1 MRYTL
6 LFLILLLSSCKQ
18 QTKEDGDVIASL
30 DGKLLLYE
38 DIASQLPKP
47 GVLNK
52 ADSVA
57 LLQTIVRNWAKNQ
70 LLVKAAEFNLKEDL
84 LDFEE
89 LVIQYRND
97 LLKHAYIER
106 FVSENLDTNVSATE
120 ISEYY
125 EKNLS
130 NFELKESIVRAKFTA
145 APLEAQKVNEAK
157 SWFKSNYYEEKY
169 LDWIEVFATDQSAY
183 TDSSWVP
190 LDEFLADIP
199 LESGNPYSYL
209 KRTPRFTCEDTMMV
223 YFVTVS
229 ELRIENSYSP
239 LEYVRESIRKMI
251 LNKRR
256 MDLIE
261 KVEENIIANAIE
273 KGDLYIY

>member
-1 MRYTL
+1 MRQTI
-6 LFLILLLSSCKQ
+6 FFIILLLFSCKQ
-18 QTKEDGDVIASL
+18 QIKKDGEVIAIL
-30 DGKLLLYE
+30 HGKKLLFE

-47 GVLNK
+47 GILNK
-52 ADSVA
+52 ADSLA
-57 LLQTIVRNWAKNQ
+57 LLQTLVRNWAKNE

-106 FVSENLDTNVSATE
+106 FVNQNLDTNVSSKE
-120 ISEYY
+120 ISNYY
-125 EKNLS
+125 HKNLS
-130 NFELKESIVRAKFTA
+130 NFELKESIIRAEFTA
-145 APLEAQKVNEAK
+145 APLEAQSVSEAK
-157 SWFKSNYYEEKY
+157 RWFKTNYYEERY
-169 LDWIEVFATDQSAY
+169 LDWIEVFATDQSTY

-190 LDEFLADIP
+190 LDEFLEDIP
-199 LESGNPYSYL
+199 LESSNPYSYL
-209 KRTPRFTCEDTMMV
+209 KRTPRFTCEDSMMV
-223 YFVTVS
+223 YFVTVR

-239 LEYVRESIRKMI
+239 LEYVRERTRKMI

-261 KVEENIIANAIE
+261 KVEENIIINAIE

>member
-6 LFLILLLSSCKQ
+6 LFVILLPYSCNQEIK
-18 QTKEDGDVIASL
+18 KDSEVIANL
-30 DGKLLLYE
+30 NGKKLLYE
-38 DIASQLPKP
+38 DIESQLPKP
-47 GVLNK
+47 GILNK
-52 ADSVA
+52 ADSVS
-57 LLQTIVRNWAKNQ
+57 LLQTIIRNWAKNE

-106 FVSENLDTNVSATE
+106 FVSQNLDTNVSSKE
-120 ISEYY
+120 ISDYY
-125 EKNLS
+125 QKNLS
-130 NFELKESIVRAKFTA
+130 NFELKESIIRAEFTA
-145 APLEAQKVNEAK
+145 APLEAQSVSEAK
-157 SWFKSNYYEEKY
+157 RWFKSNYYEERY

-190 LDEFLADIP
+190 LDEFLRDIP
-199 LESGNPYSYL
+199 LESSNPYSYL

-239 LEYVRESIRKMI
+239 LEYVQESIRKMI

-256 MDLIE
+256 MDLIDN
-261 KVEENIIANAIE
+261 VEENIIANAIE
-273 KGDLYIY
+273 KGDLFIH

>member
-1 MRYTL
+1 MRKTI
-6 LFLILLLSSCKQ
+6 FFVILLLFSCKQ
-18 QTKEDGDVIASL
+18 QIKKDGEVIAIL
-30 DGKLLLYE
+30 HGKKLLFE

-47 GVLNK
+47 GILNK
-52 ADSVA
+52 ADSLA
-57 LLQTIVRNWAKNQ
+57 LLQTLVRNWAKNE

-106 FVSENLDTNVSATE
+106 FVNQNLDTNVSFKE
-120 ISEYY
+120 ISNYY
-125 EKNLS
+125 HKNLS
-130 NFELKESIVRAKFTA
+130 NFELKESIIRAEFTA
-145 APLEAQKVNEAK
+145 APLEAQSVSEAK
-157 SWFKSNYYEEKY
+157 RWFKSNYYEERY
-169 LDWIEVFATDQSAY
+169 LDWIEVFATDQSTY

-190 LDEFLADIP
+190 LDEFLEDIP
-199 LESGNPYSYL
+199 LESSNPYSYL
-209 KRTPRFTCEDTMMV
+209 KRTPRFTCEDSMMV
-223 YFVTVS
+223 YFVTVG

-239 LEYVRESIRKMI
+239 LEYVRERTRKMI

-261 KVEENIIANAIE
+261 KVEENIIINAIE

>member
-1 MRYTL
+1 MRKTIFFVIL
-6 LFLILLLSSCKQ
+6 SLFSCKQ
-18 QTKEDGDVIASL
+18 QIKKDGEVIASL
-30 DGKLLLYE
+30 HGKKLLFE

-47 GVLNK
+47 GILNK
-52 ADSVA
+52 ADSLA
-57 LLQTIVRNWAKNQ
+57 LLQTLVRNWAKNE

-106 FVSENLDTNVSATE
+106 FVNQNLDTNVSSKE
-120 ISEYY
+120 ISNYY
-125 EKNLS
+125 YKNLS
-130 NFELKESIVRAKFTA
+130 NFELKESIIRAEFTA
-145 APLEAQKVNEAK
+145 APLEAQSVSEAK
-157 SWFKSNYYEEKY
+157 RWFKSNYYEERY
-169 LDWIEVFATDQSAY
+169 LDWIEVFATDQSTY

-190 LDEFLADIP
+190 LDEFLEDIP
-199 LESGNPYSYL
+199 LESSNPYSYL
-209 KRTPRFTCEDTMMV
+209 KRTPRFTCEDSMMV
-223 YFVTVS
+223 YFVTVG

-239 LEYVRESIRKMI
+239 LEYVRERTRKMI

-261 KVEENIIANAIE
+261 KVEENIIINAIE
-273 KGDLYIY
+273 KGDLYIH